1 MNEQQWNQAYAA
13 WEANYGKE
21 TSPSSQALAELTQ
34 LMASAPVEVARK
46 AQEAMIAKQQGVQ
59 TQTGVI
65 GDFLAKSAQLGVS
78 LSELGKARKMANE
91 VQQPMLPQ
99 LPTLNPALTQ
109 QLYSAATARPESVL
123 APARDEIQAGY
134 LNTLEAAR

>member
-1 MNEQQWNQAYAA
+1 MYIHVIKLNVMKKVLTIITVLFALNCSAA
-13 WEANYGKE
+13 PEVKFPIFGKKKDRIRCGGKVSHKYGKE
-21 TSPSSQALAELTQ
+21 TSPSSQALAELSQ

-78 LSELGKARKMANE
+78 LSELGKANSS
-91 VQQPMLPQ
+91 
-99 LPTLNPALTQ
+99 PTNPRTFSF
-109 QLYSAATARPESVL
+109 YSL
-123 APARDEIQAGY
+123 
-134 LNTLEAAR
+134 